1 MSRTIQVDPSRPGC
15 YVNISEAIDEAP
27 DGAVIRI
34 AAGNYPESLRIEGK
48 SLTLEGE
55 PPAADAGDDQR
66 PAPTTQLTGD
76 GGWAP
81 TIEAHQVGLVI
92 RDLSVTAQDADAIKI
107 TGGSLTVERSVL
119 AAASGNALRVVDG
132 ATITAKGIVV
142 ESSQVGIVIEDAD
155 GEITDS
161 TVRQVYDDG
170 VVIRLGAAP
179 VLRNSKI
186 ENAGG
191 RGIYVYESA
200 RPTIEGCEV
209 VGSRDIGISVAQGA
223 NPTISLCKVSGA
235 GSSGIKFDSGTGG
248 ALRNCSTER
257 CGSPEIDIADD
268 AQVER
273 IDGNAKAA
281 GLGAV
286 EAPKG
291 DPEKVE
297 TLLAELD
304 QMVGLEGVKAEV
316 RSIIDEIQV
325 NEWRRAA
332 GLSTGGMSNHL
343 IFAGAPGTGKTTVGR
358 IYGQLLAALG
368 VLPGGPLREVSRRDL
383 VGQYIGHTAE
393 KTAAVFD
400 EAKGGVVFLDE
411 AYTLTRQAG
420 GGSNDFG
427 QEAVDMIVKLMEDMR
442 KEIAVI
448 AAGYTAEM
456 RDFLDANP
464 GLASR
469 FVKTI
474 EFENYDADDLTK
486 IITNMITSNDYQLG
500 EGAAD
505 LLHDYFT
512 RLPRDENFGNAR
524 DARKLFEK
532 LRKVQSGRLRQLSA
546 RPELSEL
553 ITITADDVQ
562 VATSTP

>member
-1 MSRTIQVDPSRPGC
+1 MARTIQVDPGKPGC
-15 YVNISEAIDEAP
+15 YVKIAEAVDEAP
-27 DGAVIRI
+27 NGSVIRI
-34 AAGNYPESLRIEGK
+34 APGEYAESLRVEGK
-48 SLTLEGE
+48 ELTFEGE
-55 PPAADAGDDQR
+55 PRAEGTEDGAPAA
-66 PAPTTQLTGD
+66 LTVRIIGD

-81 TIEAHQVGLVI
+81 TVDQ
-92 RDLSVTAQDADAIKI
+92 S
-107 TGGSLTVERSVL
+107 GGSLTFKHL
-119 AAASGNALRVVDG
+119 AIAARDADALKVTGGTVGLESLELTAGTGNALRLVDG
-132 ATITAKGIVV
+132 VKLTGRDLTIAD
-142 ESSQVGIVIEDAD
+142 SQVGVLFEDAD
-155 GEITDS
+155 GELTDS
-161 TVRQVYDDG
+161 VIRNIGDDG
-170 VVIRLGAAP
+170 IIVRLGAAP
-179 VLRNSKI
+179 VVRNCKV
-186 ENAGG
+186 ENPGS
-191 RGIYVYESA
+191 RGIYIYESA
-200 RPTIEGCEV
+200 KPTIEGCEV
-209 VGSRDIGISVAQGA
+209 VGAREEGISVAQGA
-223 NPTISLCKVSGA
+223 APTLSLCKVVGA
-235 GSSGIKFDSGTGG
+235 GSSGIRFADGTGG
-248 ALRNCSTER
+248 TLRNCSTER
-257 CGSPEIDIADD
+257 CGSPEIDIADGAD
-268 AQVER
+268 VER
-273 IDGNAKAA
+273 SDTNAKAA
-281 GLGAV
+281 GLGAI

-291 DPEKVE
+291 DPQKVE
-297 TLLAELD
+297 SLLGELD
-304 QMVGLEGVKAEV
+304 AMVGLEGVKNEV

-325 NEWRRAA
+325 NEWRRSA

-368 VLPGGPLREVSRRDL
+368 VLPGGPLKEVSRRDL

-442 KEIAVI
+442 KDIAVI
-448 AAGYTAEM
+448 AAGYTNEM

-486 IITNMITSNDYQLG
+486 IITGMIASNDYQLG
-500 EGAAD
+500 EGASD
-505 LLHDYFT
+505 LLHAYFAQ
-512 RLPRDENFGNAR
+512 LPRDENFGNAR

-532 LRKVQSGRLRQLSA
+532 LRKVQSGRLRQLAA

-553 ITITADDVQ
+553 ITITADDVR
-562 VATSTP
+562 AAIAP

>member
-1 MSRTIQVDPSRPGC
+1 MTRTIQVDPSKPGC
-15 YVNISEAIDEAP
+15 YVNIAEAIAEAP
-27 DGAVIRI
+27 SGSIIRI
-34 AAGNYPESLRIEGK
+34 ATGEYPESLRIEGK
-48 SLTLEGE
+48 ILTLEGE
-55 PPAADAGDDQR
+55 PAQDQGEDQQQGPGAR
-66 PAPTTQLTGD
+66 IVGD
-76 GGWAP
+76 GGWSP
-81 TIEAHQVGLVI
+81 TIEQVGGELTVRQLAVI
-92 RDLSVTAQDADAIKI
+92 ARDADALKA
-107 TGGSLTVERSVL
+107 TGGTLNLEGSVFT
-119 AAASGNALRVVDG
+119 STTGNALRIADG
-132 ATITAKGIVV
+132 STVTGRDLTL
-142 ESSQVGIVIEDAD
+142 ERSQVGLLVEDAE
-155 GEITDS
+155 GEISDS
-161 TVRQVYDDG
+161 VIRSIGDDG
-170 VVIRLGAAP
+170 AVIRLGATP
-179 VLRNSKI
+179 VLRNCKL
-186 ENAGG
+186 EDVGG
-191 RGIYVYESA
+191 RGIYIYESA
-200 RPTIEGCEV
+200 KPVVEGCEV
-209 VGSRDIGISVAQGA
+209 TGVRGEGISVAQGA
-223 NPTISLCKVSGA
+223 APTLSLCKVIGA
-235 GSSGIKFDSGTGG
+235 GSSGIRFAPGTAGQ
-248 ALRNCSTER
+248 LRNCSTER
-257 CGSPEIDIADD
+257 CGAPEIDIAEGADVD
-268 AQVER
+268 R
-273 IDGNAKAA
+273 SDTNAKAA

-286 EAPKG
+286 EAPRG
-291 DPEKVE
+291 DPAKVE
-297 TLLAELD
+297 SLLAELEG
-304 QMVGLEGVKAEV
+304 MVGLDGVKAEV

-442 KEIAVI
+442 KDIAVI
-448 AAGYTAEM
+448 AAGYTNEM
-456 RDFLDANP
+456 REFLDANP

-486 IITNMITSNDYQLG
+486 IITGMVSTNDYKLG
-500 EGAAD
+500 DGAAE
-505 LLHDYFT
+505 LLWAYFDK
-512 RLPRDENFGNAR
+512 LPRDENFGNAR

-532 LRKVQSGRLRQLSA
+532 LRKVQSGRLRQLPA

-553 ITITADDVQ
+553 ITINAQDVEAA
-562 VATSTP
+562 VSVP

>member
-1 MSRTIQVDPSRPGC
+1 MSRTIEVDPSKPGA
-15 YVNISEAIDEAP
+15 YVNLREAVEEAP
-27 DGAVIRI
+27 DGATIRI
-34 AAGNYPESLRIEGK
+34 AAGEYAESLSLEDRE
-48 SLTLEGE
+48 LTLEGPPLAE
-55 PPAADAGDDQR
+55 PSDELPKPVLGAR
-66 PAPTTQLTGD
+66 IVGD

-81 TIEAHQVGLVI
+81 TIDQRGGKLTLRHLA
-92 RDLSVTAQDADAIKI
+92 VTARDADAVK
-107 TGGSLTVERSVL
+107 
-119 AAASGNALRVVDG
+119 VVDG
-132 ATITAKGIVV
+132 ELTIESSSLIAQAGCGLRASDGSRISATDVTV
-142 ESSQVGIVIEDAD
+142 EQSQVGVMFEDAE
-155 GEITDS
+155 GELTDS
-161 TVRQVYDDG
+161 VIKQIGDDAI
-170 VVIRLGAAP
+170 VIRLGASP
-179 VLRNSKI
+179 TIRNTKI
-186 ENAGG
+186 EGAGS

-200 RPTIEGCEV
+200 KPTIEGCEV
-209 VGSRDIGISVAQGA
+209 SGSRDEGISIAQGA
-223 NPTISLCKVSGA
+223 APTLSLSKVIGA
-235 GSSGIKFDSGTGG
+235 GSSGIRFASGTAG
-248 ALRNCSTER
+248 AMRNCSAER

-268 AQVER
+268 ADVER
-273 IDGNAKAA
+273 SDTNSKAA
-281 GLGAV
+281 GLGSI

-291 DPEKVE
+291 DPQKVE
-297 TLLAELD
+297 SLLAELD
-304 QMVGLEGVKAEV
+304 EMVGLDGVKAEV

-486 IITNMITSNDYQLG
+486 IITGMVTSNDYQLG
-500 EGAAD
+500 DGATE
-505 LLHDYFT
+505 LLHEHFT

-532 LRKVQSGRLRQLSA
+532 LRKVQSGRLRQLSG
-546 RPELSEL
+546 RPEISEL
-553 ITITADDVQ
+553 ITITSEDVQ
-562 VATSTP
+562 VATSS

>member
-1 MSRTIQVDPSRPGC
+1 MAQTIQVDPNSPGC
-15 YVNISEAIDEAP
+15 YVNLAEAIAEAP
-27 DGAVIRI
+27 TGSTIRI
-34 AAGNYPESLRIEGK
+34 AAGEYPESIRLDSK
-48 SLTLEGE
+48 VLTLEGE
-55 PPAADAGDDQR
+55 PLAEGGDEQ
-66 PAPTTQLTGD
+66 PSLTTRIVGG

-81 TIEAHQVGLVI
+81 IVEQTGGELTLRHLAVN
-92 RDLSVTAQDADAIKI
+92 AADADAVKVVEG
-107 TGGSLTVERSVL
+107 TLTVESSVFT
-119 AAASGNALRVVDG
+119 ARSGNALRISDG
-132 ATITAKGIVV
+132 STFSGRDVTL
-142 ESSQVGIVIEDAD
+142 ENSQVGLVVEDAE
-155 GEITDS
+155 GELIDALI
-161 TVRQVYDDG
+161 REIGDDG
-170 VVIRLGAAP
+170 VVVRLGASP
-179 VLRNSKI
+179 TLRNCKI
-186 ENAGG
+186 ANVGG

-200 RPTIEGCEV
+200 KPVVEGCEIT
-209 VGSRDIGISVAQGA
+209 GSRAEGIAIAQGGA
-223 NPTISLCKVSGA
+223 PTLNLCKVIGA
-235 GSSGIKFDSGTGG
+235 GSSGIRFGPGTGG
-248 ALRNCSTER
+248 QLRNCTTER
-257 CGSPEIDIADD
+257 CSTPEIDIAED
-268 AQVER
+268 ADVER
-273 IDGNAKAA
+273 IDTNAKSA

-291 DPEKVE
+291 DPQRVE
-297 TLLAELD
+297 SLLAELD
-304 QMVGLEGVKAEV
+304 GMVGLQGVKAEV

-332 GLSTGGMSNHL
+332 GLSVGGMSNHL

-368 VLPGGPLREVSRRDL
+368 ALPGGPLKEVSRRDL
-383 VGQYIGHTAE
+383 VGQYVGHTAE

-442 KEIAVI
+442 KDIAVI
-448 AAGYTAEM
+448 AAGYTHEM

-486 IITNMITSNDYQLG
+486 IITGMITSNDY
-500 EGAAD
+500 AIAD
-505 LLHDYFT
+505 DAVGLLRDYFE
-512 RLPRDENFGNAR
+512 RIPRDENFGNAR

-532 LRKVQSGRLRQLSA
+532 LRKVQSGRLRQLAS

-553 ITITADDVQ
+553 ITITSADVQ
-562 VATSTP
+562 EATSTP